1 MVINELKTLSLDTER
16 GLCVINGED
25 LSGSITKLSIEYDD
39 GEWAVKAT
47 LDKIYV
53 STAPAKD

>member
-1 MVINELKTLSLDTER
+1 MVINEMKTLYLDAER

-39 GEWAVKAT
+39 REWAVEVT
-47 LDKIYV
+47 LNKIYA
-53 STAPAKD
+53 STAPTKD